1 MKKGI
6 SPLIG
11 WVLLIGFVVTAG
23 MLVTQWAIQQFS
35 DIELPEDEDTYCD
48 SVELDVSNYCID
60 STSYLL
66 QIDYE
71 NKGSFTIDR
80 LTIGRRTSQFAE
92 KWCTELNLAI
102 PPDQQ
107 IYTIPVTVGSKN
119 INYNSIGETDCANLQ
134 QDTPI
139 DDTNNKLYE
148 VEIIPWLILEEEA
161 FPCNKKSIILNNEIL
176 LNTQC

>member
-35 DIELPEDEDTYCD
+35 DIELPKDKDTYCD
-48 SVELDVSNYCID
+48 SVELDISNYCID

-80 LTIGRRTSQFAE
+80 LTVGRTTSQFAE

-102 PPDQQ
+102 IPGLPS
-107 IYTIPVTVGSKN
+107 TISTIVGSN
-119 INYNSIGETDCANLQ
+119 NVNYNSIGETDCTNLL
-134 QDTPI
+134 QDTI
-139 DDTNNKLYE
+139 INDTNNKLYE
-148 VEIIPWLILEEEA
+148 VEIIPWLKLEEEA